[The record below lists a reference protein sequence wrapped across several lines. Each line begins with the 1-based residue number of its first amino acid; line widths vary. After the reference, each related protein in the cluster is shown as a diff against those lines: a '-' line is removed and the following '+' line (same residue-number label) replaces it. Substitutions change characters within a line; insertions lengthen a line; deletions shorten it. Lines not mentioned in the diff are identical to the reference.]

1 MALHGCTQT
10 ASDFAAGT
18 RFDSVAEGAGAYVV
32 YPEQNVLHNG
42 NRCWNWFLEENQH
55 RDRGEPRAI
64 LDVVES
70 VLERYPIDRR
80 RVYVA
85 GLSAGGAMAAIL
97 AEQAPDLF
105 SAVGIMAGVPLH
117 ASHDLATARAA
128 MHGVTPHAH
137 PFPLA
142 TAVGAG
148 DYTRMRATIWT
159 GASDRTVNPSNASE
173 LAKQFLALFGMP
185 DARAVRADAP
195 DMTIE
200 RWYDPSGVARVE
212 AVNVRGMGHAWS
224 GGSFR
229 GSHTHPSGPRA
240 SDAMMRFFLSDRNV
254 PAA

>member
-1 MALHGCTQT
+1 MHGCTQT

-18 RFDSVAEGAGAYVV
+18 RFDSVAERAGAYVV
-32 YPEQNVLHNG
+32 YPEQSVLRNG

-64 LDVVES
+64 LDLLEG
-70 VLERYPIDRR
+70 VLERYPIDRT

-97 AEQAPDLF
+97 AEQAPEVF
-105 SAVGIMAGVPLH
+105 AAVGIMAGVPLH
-117 ASHDLATARAA
+117 ASHDLTTARAA
-128 MHGVTPHAH
+128 MHGVAGLAH

-142 TAVGAG
+142 APAAAVAG
-148 DYTRMRATIWT
+148 DYARMRATIWT
-159 GASDRTVNPSNASE
+159 GESDRTVNPANATE
-173 LAKQFLALFGMP
+173 LAKQFLQLFGMA

-200 RWYDPSGVARVE
+200 RWYDAAGIVRVE
-212 AVNVRGMGHAWS
+212 AVSIRGMGHAWS

-240 SDAMMRFFLSDRNV
+240 SDAMMTFFLSDRNV
-254 PAA
+254 PA